1 MGRFAQKHP
10 GELTTLVAEAIA
22 KGAKAPAV
30 QRQLAAGTFPGWSEP
45 YQMPL
50 ETIRYYGKRERE
62 RRAANSLSQLAKGD
76 PSRGIDH
83 LARQLFAEAE
93 IGIEAMRRSK
103 ARDPEALKKWG
114 DALKVIGSLLR
125 PEELQEK
132 GKRKRDKPS
141 DPLTSALTAA
151 AGEPVPEPPRR
162 STANG
167 RESDSQ
173 PSAPNAQP
181 TNPEPTAAAG
191 LLQGPESWPINGLR
205 GGGGGG

>member
-10 GELTTLVAEAIA
+10 GELTVLVAEAVA
-22 KGAKAPAV
+22 KGAKAPQV
-30 QRQLAAGTFPGWSEP
+30 QRQLAAGTFPGWDSV

-50 ETIRYYGKRERE
+50 ETIRYYGKREKQ

-93 IGIEAMRRSK
+93 IGIEQMRLSK

-125 PEELQEK
+125 PEELPTK
-132 GKRKRDKPS
+132 GKAKRDKPS
-141 DPLTSALTAA
+141 DPLTSALTNAA
-151 AGEPVPEPPRR
+151 SEPVPDTPSRR
-162 STANG
+162 DGNG
-167 RESDSQ
+167 KMGEA
-173 PSAPNAQP
+173 PSPTPTIQP
-181 TNPEPTAAAG
+181 TSAEPAASAG
-191 LLQGPESWPINGLR
+191 LPQVSVGWPFSDALKGV
-205 GGGGGG
+205 GG